1 MGLFLLSNKTSFC
14 QFKTGLGNPFIKNFS
29 KKEVKKDLKVFD
41 ISQNKNGEMY
51 FANPGYLLEYDGF
64 SFKNYFVK
72 DQSDLRAVLYEDDDH
87 IYTAGIGGFGFWSKN
102 KKGIL
107 EHSSLYF
114 KYPNK
119 QAPLLPV
126 FLNIV

>member
-1 MGLFLLSNKTSFC
+1 
-14 QFKTGLGNPFIKNFS
+14 
-29 KKEVKKDLKVFD
+29 
-41 ISQNKNGEMY
+41 MY

-126 FLNIV
+126 FLNIVSAKGTIFFQSFQQIYTYNPKNNDLNNISAIKGFSKLF